1 MSEVDRIFSELSE
14 ISMQLGDLPSNAY
27 DERVR
32 LEGRREELHAA
43 AATLRDQ
50 VGDERPTAAI
60 ETELESLRERLQQ
73 IKKSEID
80 VVSQHGGSGME
91 SSGASSSMKLN
102 RQIRAGRGADELQ
115 SRIRKLERALG
126 EKDDSTD

>member
-1 MSEVDRIFSELSE
+1 MKIAIVTF
-14 ISMQLGDLPSNAY
+14 Y
-27 DERVR
+27 DQACPGVR
-32 LEGRREELHAA
+32 YV
-43 AATLRDQ
+43 AATLRDE

-73 IKKSEID
+73 IKSSEID

-91 SSGASSSMKLN
+91 SSGASSSLKLN

-115 SRIRKLERALG
+115 SRIRKLERALL
-126 EKDDSTD
+126 KRDDTSE